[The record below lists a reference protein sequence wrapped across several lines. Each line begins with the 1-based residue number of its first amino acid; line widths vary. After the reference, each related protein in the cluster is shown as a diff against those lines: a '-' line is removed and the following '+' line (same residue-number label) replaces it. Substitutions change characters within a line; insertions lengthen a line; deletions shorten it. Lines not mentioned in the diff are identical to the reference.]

1 MKKIILIFLIFFFTL
16 QAQAFEDVILSAEEK
31 ISNIKIEE
39 DSIINVNHLT
49 TIQNK
54 KNILFI
60 LPKREGKTKLFL
72 TKKNKQ
78 YVFEIEVKKEKTYV
92 EKKEDFEIV
101 SLDTPPN
108 FFDYQIDIPPIISKK
123 ETINIDGAT
132 IEINS
137 ERGEDNG

>member
-101 SLDTPPN
+101 LLDTPPS

>member
-78 YVFEIEVKKEKTYV
+78 YVFEIEVKKRKTYV

-101 SLDTPPN
+101 SLDTPPS

>member
-1 MKKIILIFLIFFFTL
+1 MKKIILIFLIFFFTF

-101 SLDTPPN
+101 SLDTPPS